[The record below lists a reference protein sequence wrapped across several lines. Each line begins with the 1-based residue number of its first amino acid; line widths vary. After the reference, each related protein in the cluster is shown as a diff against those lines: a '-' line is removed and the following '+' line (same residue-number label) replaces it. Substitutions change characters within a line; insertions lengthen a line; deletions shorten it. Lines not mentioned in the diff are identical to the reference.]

1 MIASLAQ
8 SLFWASLTS
17 LPLFLVALAIGRLPV
32 SVQVKVWVCRL
43 AFLKPV
49 LSLLPFGVMLGGMP
63 RVSSDVVSPNRN
75 FEILVLVLVA
85 IWAAGFIVVVIDL
98 YRGYL
103 GSRSLV
109 SSGTVAHDPGVA
121 RLSRRFGLPMP
132 AVRRLNEPG
141 LPFASGILHPMIVLP
156 FGDCPE
162 SVVAHEL
169 AHLKAKDLA
178 WNLMA
183 RLVLAV
189 FWFTP
194 FIHKLEAELSLW
206 QEAAADLS
214 ACDITN
220 CERKAHASAIVAS
233 VATTPPR
240 FVLEAGLAGP
250 GHLVARRLKAL
261 YGTRGSVA
269 IGLLAIAM
277 MLGAAIPLKLVGAAS
292 GTSSRVL
299 AQRVPV
305 AAPVT
310 PIAGPVR

>member
-1 MIASLAQ
+1 MSPRPTRNVEI
-8 SLFWASLTS
+8 
-17 LPLFLVALAIGRLPV
+17 LFLI
-32 SVQVKVWVCRL
+32 
-43 AFLKPV
+43 
-49 LSLLPFGVMLGGMP
+49 
-63 RVSSDVVSPNRN
+63 
-75 FEILVLVLVA
+75 LVA
-85 IWAAGFIVVVIDL
+85 IWAAGFIAVVIDL

-103 GSRSLV
+103 GSRSLI

-121 RLSRRFGLPMP
+121 RLSRRFGLPLP

-141 LPFASGILHPMIVLP
+141 LPFASGILRPMIVLP

-214 ACDITN
+214 ACEVTN
-220 CERKAHASAIVAS
+220 CDRRAHASAIVAS
-233 VATTPPR
+233 VASTAPR

-250 GHLVARRLKAL
+250 GQMLARRLKAL
-261 YGTRGSVA
+261 YGVRGSV
-269 IGLLAIAM
+269 GLA
-277 MLGAAIPLKLVGAAS
+277 
-292 GTSSRVL
+292 VL
-299 AQRVPV
+299 AVTV
-305 AAPVT
+305 MLCAAAPVRLAPQPERGRALMIGART
-310 PIAGPVR
+310 PIAAPVAR